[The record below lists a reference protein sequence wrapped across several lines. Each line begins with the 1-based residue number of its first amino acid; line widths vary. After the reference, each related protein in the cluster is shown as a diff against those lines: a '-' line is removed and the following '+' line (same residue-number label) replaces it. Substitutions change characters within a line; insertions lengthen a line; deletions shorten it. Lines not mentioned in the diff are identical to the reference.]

1 MEVDNP
7 TPKVGYNPKLFN
19 NQHAIENYIC
29 AICSNV
35 LREAVQIPQSANPK
49 RACHDCYNSN
59 IRYAYTCLLVKR
71 SHHAE
76 VYLQYKWFA
85 YFWKFHNA
93 LQKSGYN
100 PGQNIWEKVKKKKS
114 SKIGQEQKSLMF
126 AFVWFLT
133 FIAKISFLEGR
144 LGLSLRPHPIL
155 RFF

>member
-76 VYLQYKWFA
+76 VYLQYKWLA

-100 PGQNIWEKVKKKKS
+100 PGQNIWEKVKKKIKQNWTRAE
-114 SKIGQEQKSLMF
+114 IFDVCFCLIFDFYCQN
-126 AFVWFLT
+126 
-133 FIAKISFLEGR
+133 FISGGEVG
-144 LGLSLRPHPIL
+144 P
-155 RFF
+155 